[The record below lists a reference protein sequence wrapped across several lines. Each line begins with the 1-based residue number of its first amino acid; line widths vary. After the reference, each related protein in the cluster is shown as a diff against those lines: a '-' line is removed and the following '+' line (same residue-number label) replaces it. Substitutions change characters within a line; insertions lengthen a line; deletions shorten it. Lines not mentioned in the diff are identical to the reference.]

1 MGNKEI
7 TTIKLGKNTK
17 ERLGHLRV
25 YHRETFEE
33 ILQKMLGILNI
44 CRVNPERARARLM
57 AIDRQRKRTPGQI
70 KKEREEMKKHNE
82 DDYSEEEEE
91 HGENERIE
99 VKSGN
104 KNIKSSLP

>member
-1 MGNKEI
+1 MGSKEI

-17 ERLGHLRV
+17 ERLGHLKV
-25 YHRETFEE
+25 YHRETFDE

-70 KKEREEMKKHNE
+70 KKEKEEIKKQTENEYAE
-82 DDYSEEEEE
+82 DDEESEI
-91 HGENERIE
+91 RLPL
-99 VKSGN
+99 N
-104 KNIKSSLP
+104 KNTKLNTP